1 MLWRLGSKVSGSDNR
16 KCEVHILALQ
26 KRYINI
32 TVTTCNL
39 QSVQFNSVGDM
50 LQDFDE
56 KIRQNGI
63 NSAQITVQLAIFTI
77 HIVFMIRGRE
87 RGKLYGE

>member
-1 MLWRLGSKVSGSDNR
+1 
-16 KCEVHILALQ
+16 
-26 KRYINI
+26 
-32 TVTTCNL
+32 
-39 QSVQFNSVGDM
+39 M